1 MIIYFENEE
10 IKLLVE
16 TGRSTDK
23 RYRKL
28 NSNQS
33 FIRNLCKVISILRIA
48 ENTEFLK
55 SLKSLSYER
64 LKYDWLGYS
73 SVRIG
78 YNSKYRLIFE
88 ELDQGIKIKLI
99 EINEHYGSK

>member
-1 MIIYFENEE
+1 LCHNKKGMIIYFENEE

-55 SLKSLSYER
+55 SLKSLNYEW
-64 LKYDWLGYS
+64 LKYD
-73 SVRIG
+73 
-78 YNSKYRLIFE
+78 
-88 ELDQGIKIKLI
+88 
-99 EINEHYGSK
+99 